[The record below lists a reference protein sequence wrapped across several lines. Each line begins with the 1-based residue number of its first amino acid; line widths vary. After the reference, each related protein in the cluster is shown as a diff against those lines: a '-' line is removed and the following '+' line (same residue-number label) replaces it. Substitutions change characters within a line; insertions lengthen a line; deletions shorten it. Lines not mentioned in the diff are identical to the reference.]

1 MSQVPTDIMDAMW
14 KAMRGRSFDA
24 LRLTVSDAVAEGYP
38 MSAVLSQLHS
48 DVLYKQGLSDLEK
61 ALICTKIASVSLNLL
76 SMSRSGMA
84 FSNEIHHTEDVPRHN
99 FRIITDINVIQQ
111 ADQNLSDGASEAL
124 QLSDVAAFIMRTLT
138 RAPIAADKSYL
149 TH

>member
-76 SMSRSGMA
+76 SMSRS
-84 FSNEIHHTEDVPRHN
+84 SNEIHHTEDVPRHN

>member
-1 MSQVPTDIMDAMW
+1 MW
-14 KAMRGRSFDA
+14 KAMRGRNFDA

-38 MSAVLSQLHS
+38 MSAVLSQLHC
-48 DVLYKQGLSDLEK
+48 DAIYKQGLSDLEK
-61 ALICTKIASVSLNLL
+61 ALVCAKIALVSFVL
-76 SMSRSGMA
+76 SQKSYTSSLRLGISFYFSSQNSRVNS
-84 FSNEIHHTEDVPRHN
+84 D
-99 FRIITDINVIQQ
+99 IIVLQ

-138 RAPIAADKSYL
+138 KAPIAADRSYL